1 MPRRLVATAVA
12 VVALVIAMAPAASAA
27 SATRT
32 SYVFAECWAGVSD
45 DTYRDVGHDG
55 HVHFSAGVLVWDT
68 YLYDTQSSS
77 WYLAGTD
84 TNPSWDHYND
94 QSGREV
100 FRGKF
105 NFSGTIGDFSGTFT
119 WMADP
124 SGFGGRS
131 AGRATDGSDVLWK
144 ATLGGVDPAPYEPL
158 PACAT
163 GFPYINELE
172 LMVP

>member
-1 MPRRLVATAVA
+1 M
-12 VVALVIAMAPAASAA
+12 
-27 SATRT
+27 
-32 SYVFAECWAGVSD
+32 SD

-55 HVHFSAGVLVWDT
+55 HVHFSAGVLVWDA
-68 YLYDTQSSS
+68 YLYDTQSST

-84 TNPSWDHYND
+84 TNPSWYHFND

-119 WMADP
+119 WHADP

-131 AGRATDGSDVLWK
+131 VGHSTDGTGVIWR
-144 ATLGGVDPAPYEPL
+144 ATLGTIDPAPYGPL
-158 PACAT
+158 PACAA
-163 GFPYINELE
+163 FARINELE
-172 LMVP
+172 LIVP